1 MKKTLQFQ
9 KCFFVTNFFCKRV
22 FNKYLIIYNRQ
33 LNVNRNIAQR
43 YCIFV
48 YIMLYYR
55 KNRLKKA
62 YLYNNN
68 RISFKSIKYQKKF
81 TGLSNL

>member
-1 MKKTLQFQ
+1 MRISSNFSVSE
-9 KCFFVTNFFCKRV
+9 FFD
-22 FNKYLIIYNRQ
+22 KYLIIYNRK

-48 YIMLYYR
+48 WIMLYYR
-55 KNRLKKA
+55 KNRLNKA
-62 YLYNNN
+62 YLHNNN

-81 TGLSNL
+81 TGCSSL

>member
-1 MKKTLQFQ
+1 MRISSNFSVSE
-9 KCFFVTNFFCKRV
+9 FFD
-22 FNKYLIIYNRQ
+22 KYLIIYNRK

-48 YIMLYYR
+48 WIMLYYR
-55 KNRLKKA
+55 KNRLNKA

-81 TGLSNL
+81 TGLGNL